1 MRATLR
7 WAHSDLRTH
16 RGEALF
22 LVLATAGIVV
32 SLLLA
37 TALFG
42 YATNPW
48 QRIFTQERGAHVWI
62 HTDKSAQVGK
72 LAGLD
77 GVESVAGPYPTAVAT
92 LASRGARASVELR
105 ATPPERPTV
114 GRPLLTAGHWLKA
127 DAPDG
132 VVLESRLAR
141 ALLAEPGDTLTLPG
155 TGRTVTVVG
164 VADSAEPRYRAN
176 EQPGLVWALPSAV
189 LHPTGQVIGLRLTD
203 PEDTD
208 YAVQRAV
215 TVLGA
220 GAIGEVSTWQQARAE
235 AQGDNR
241 LLGQVLGLFGL
252 GALVAAGLAVHGAIA
267 TRIRGHLR
275 DISVLKAIGF
285 TPAQVV
291 RVFLFQHIAYA
302 VLGAA
307 AAATL
312 TEALGSHFPGRLG
325 DALGVWQGLPDHTP
339 TLFAV
344 PAGAVLFIGATTA
357 LAAWRAGRVPPVPV
371 ARPAGAGGGGLGLAR
386 RALGLETAPQLPD
399 RSLRTPGPSPD
410 GRSTAP
416 APRSPAPQPSPR
428 AAAARGSGLP
438 EPARGTLRV
447 GARLPDSADHPRSD
461 PTRGAPT
468 PRPLAAAA
476 NELLAVT
483 KQMLSLR
490 ARPSTPT
497 QHPLPDPAEGASST
511 RPTTPTT
518 GQSTPAVA
526 KQRLSLRAR
535 PSTPAQHPLPDPAEG
550 AASTRPTTP
559 TTGQSDPPAVAKQML
574 RPTARPG
581 VTAEHPPPGRAKE
594 TSSARPAVPAAGLLR
609 DSAHYSTGLAPAA
622 PSGGHLS
629 GVARWA
635 LGVGVPPAL
644 VLGWHTAS
652 VRRLRS
658 LATVARLALPL
669 LLIVV
674 AMSAWTTIDRFH
686 SRPEQIGL
694 PAALTVHADAG
705 LSDRDARA
713 LLQRDPQVAD
723 VYPGVEVAALVPGQ
737 TATIALRGLGTSRNP
752 YPYTLAEG
760 RPARGSDE
768 AVAGQGL
775 LDLLD
780 VRVGDWV
787 RMTVGDQPQILH
799 IVGRSIEPE
808 NAGRVISTSLD
819 TLHENDPRLT
829 PTLYQLRLRP
839 GADPHTVAGRLTA
852 AGHGRLDVHAVTNP
866 ADGLSPL
873 RSVVVGLIAVL
884 ALIGLVELL
893 TAIGGTVREGERDL
907 LALKAIGL
915 SPRQITAI
923 TVTATGCT
931 ALAAVLAGTA
941 LGTPLAHW
949 LINSQGRS
957 SGIGAGI
964 AQSPSPVLLLL
975 LGCAAVLG
983 AAALAALPAARA
995 ARRRLADTLSA
1006 VA

>member
-22 LVLATAGIVV
+22 LVLATAGIVA

-48 QRIFTQERGAHVWI
+48 QRIFTQERGAQDVWI
-62 HTDKSAQVGK
+62 HTSVSAPVSK
-72 LAGLD
+72 LADLD
-77 GVESVAGPYPTAVAT
+77 GVDSVAGPYATVSTT
-92 LASRGARASVELR
+92 LASRGTRASVELR
-105 ATPPERPTV
+105 ATPVRPSV
-114 GRPLLTAGHWLKA
+114 GRPLLTSGHWLDSA
-127 DAPDG
+127 TPDG
-132 VVLESRLAR
+132 VVLETRLAR

-155 TGRTVTVVG
+155 TARTVTVVG
-164 VADSAEPRYRAN
+164 VADSAEPRYRAG
-176 EQPGLVWALPSAV
+176 EHPGLVWALPSAV
-189 LHPTGQVIGLRLTD
+189 SRPNGQVIGLRLANPD
-203 PEDTD
+203 DTG

-285 TPAQVV
+285 TPGQVV

-302 VLGAA
+302 VLGAVGA
-307 AAATL
+307 AAL
-312 TEALGSHFPGRLG
+312 TQALGSRLPGRLG
-325 DALGVWQGLPDHTP
+325 DALGVWQGLPGHTVA
-339 TLFAV
+339 LFAV
-344 PAGAVLFIGATTA
+344 PVGAVLFIGATTG

-371 ARPAGAGGGGLGLAR
+371 TRPAVARGGDGLRGRVRRAFGGRPAAAGATASVSVTAARAARRPAGTARAVPGAGTAAAGARGTGPDHRGAAGLPTAAPSAGRLPAMAR
-386 RALGLETAPQLPD
+386 RALGL
-399 RSLRTPGPSPD
+399 
-410 GRSTAP
+410 
-416 APRSPAPQPSPR
+416 
-428 AAAARGSGLP
+428 
-438 EPARGTLRV
+438 
-447 GARLPDSADHPRSD
+447 
-461 PTRGAPT
+461 
-468 PRPLAAAA
+468 
-476 NELLAVT
+476 
-483 KQMLSLR
+483 
-490 ARPSTPT
+490 
-497 QHPLPDPAEGASST
+497 
-511 RPTTPTT
+511 
-518 GQSTPAVA
+518 
-526 KQRLSLRAR
+526 
-535 PSTPAQHPLPDPAEG
+535 
-550 AASTRPTTP
+550 
-559 TTGQSDPPAVAKQML
+559 
-574 RPTARPG
+574 
-581 VTAEHPPPGRAKE
+581 
-594 TSSARPAVPAAGLLR
+594 
-609 DSAHYSTGLAPAA
+609 
-622 PSGGHLS
+622 
-629 GVARWA
+629 
-635 LGVGVPPAL
+635 GVPPAL
-644 VLGWHTAS
+644 VLGWHTTF

-686 SRPEQIGL
+686 SSPERIGL
-694 PAALTVHADAG
+694 PAALSAHPDTG
-705 LSDRDARA
+705 LGDRAAHA
-713 LLQRDPQVAD
+713 LLVRDPQVAAA
-723 VYPGVEVAALVPGQ
+723 YPGVEVAALVPGQ
-737 TATIALRGLGTSRNP
+737 TATIALRGLGTRRNP

-760 RPARGSDE
+760 RPARAGDE

-819 TLHENDPRLT
+819 TLRENDPHLT
-829 PTLYQLRLRP
+829 PTLYLLRLRP
-839 GADPHTVAGRLTA
+839 GADPHEVATRLTA
-852 AGHGRLDVHAVTNP
+852 AGHGHLDVHAVTNP

-873 RSVVVGLIAVL
+873 RSVVVGLIVVL
-884 ALIGLVELL
+884 ALIGLIELL

-915 SPRQITAI
+915 SPRQITGI

-931 ALAAVLAGTA
+931 ALAAVLVGTA
-941 LGTPLAHW
+941 LGTPLARW
-949 LINSQGRS
+949 LIDAQGRS

-964 AQSPSPVLLLL
+964 AQSPAPVLLVLF
-975 LGCAAVLG
+975 GAAAVLG

-995 ARRRLADTLSA
+995 ARRRLADTLGA

>member
-77 GVESVAGPYPTAVAT
+77 GVESVAGPYPTAVTT
-92 LASRGARASVELR
+92 LAARGTRASVELR
-105 ATPPERPTV
+105 ATAERPRV
-114 GRPLLTAGHWLKA
+114 GRPLLTAGHWLTA
-127 DAPDG
+127 ATPDG

-155 TGRTVTVVG
+155 TARTVTVVG

-189 LHPTGQVIGLRLTD
+189 PHPTGQVIGLRLTD

-325 DALGVWQGLPDHTP
+325 DALGVWQGLPGHTP
-339 TLFAV
+339 TLFAI

-371 ARPAGAGGGGLGLAR
+371 ARPAGAGGGLGLAR
-386 RALGLETAPQLPD
+386 RALGLEAAAPSAPRLPEPVDSPGLHLTAPRPAAAGGKGLLETA
-399 RSLRTPGPSPD
+399 RRTPGLEAAHPSADRPRARTAALRPAATG
-410 GRSTAP
+410 GRRLLEAVRRGLGLGPRPTAP
-416 APRSPAPQPSPR
+416 EEHPPT
-428 AAAARGSGLP
+428 G
-438 EPARGTLRV
+438 PARGTLTPEPAAPAI
-447 GARLPDSADHPRSD
+447 GHPDTASAE
-461 PTRGAPT
+461 
-468 PRPLAAAA
+468 AAF
-476 NELLAVT
+476 
-483 KQMLSLR
+483 
-490 ARPSTPT
+490 
-497 QHPLPDPAEGASST
+497 
-511 RPTTPTT
+511 
-518 GQSTPAVA
+518 
-526 KQRLSLRAR
+526 
-535 PSTPAQHPLPDPAEG
+535 
-550 AASTRPTTP
+550 
-559 TTGQSDPPAVAKQML
+559 
-574 RPTARPG
+574 
-581 VTAEHPPPGRAKE
+581 
-594 TSSARPAVPAAGLLR
+594 SARPAGSGRPGDPAHRSLR
-609 DSAHYSTGLAPAA
+609 SAA

-629 GVARWA
+629 GMARWA

-705 LSDRDARA
+705 LGDRDARD
-713 LLQRDPQVAD
+713 LLQRDPQVAA

-760 RPARGSDE
+760 RAARGSDE

-819 TLHENDPRLT
+819 TLRENDPRLT

-839 GADPHTVAGRLTA
+839 GADPHAVAGRLAA

-957 SGIGAGI
+957 SGIGSGI
-964 AQSPSPVLLLL
+964 AQSPSPALLLL
-975 LGCAAVLG
+975 FGAAAVLG

>member
-77 GVESVAGPYPTAVAT
+77 GVQSVAGPYPTAVAT
-92 LASRGARASVELR
+92 LASRGTRASVELR
-105 ATPPERPTV
+105 ATPERPHV
-114 GRPLLTAGHWLKA
+114 GRPLLTAGHWLKSA
-127 DAPDG
+127 TPDG

-155 TGRTVTVVG
+155 TARTVTVVG

-189 LHPTGQVIGLRLTD
+189 PHPTGQVIGLRLTD
-203 PEDTD
+203 PDDTD

-312 TEALGSHFPGRLG
+312 TLSLGSHFPGRLG
-325 DALGVWQGLPDHTP
+325 DALGVWQGLPGHTP
-339 TLFAV
+339 TLFAI

-357 LAAWRAGRVPPVPV
+357 LAAWRAGHVPPVPV
-371 ARPAGAGGGGLGLAR
+371 ARPAGAGSAGLFMAR
-386 RALGLETAPQLPD
+386 RTLGPQTATPPAHRLPHEARRPAVTGSRGLLGMARRVLGLEPRTVASAGHAP
-399 RSLRTPGPSPD
+399 SGPARGLFS
-410 GRSTAP
+410 R
-416 APRSPAPQPSPR
+416 R
-428 AAAARGSGLP
+428 AAAAVTGQAG
-438 EPARGTLRV
+438 E
-447 GARLPDSADHPRSD
+447 
-461 PTRGAPT
+461 PTRRAT
-468 PRPLAAAA
+468 
-476 NELLAVT
+476 
-483 KQMLSLR
+483 SL
-490 ARPSTPT
+490 
-497 QHPLPDPAEGASST
+497 Q
-511 RPTTPTT
+511 
-518 GQSTPAVA
+518 QS
-526 KQRLSLRAR
+526 
-535 PSTPAQHPLPDPAEG
+535 
-550 AASTRPTTP
+550 
-559 TTGQSDPPAVAKQML
+559 
-574 RPTARPG
+574 
-581 VTAEHPPPGRAKE
+581 
-594 TSSARPAVPAAGLLR
+594 
-609 DSAHYSTGLAPAA
+609 A

-629 GVARWA
+629 GMARRA
-635 LGVGVPPAL
+635 LGLGVPPAL

-713 LLQRDPQVAD
+713 LLQRDPQVAAA
-723 VYPGVEVAALVPGQ
+723 YPGVEVAALVPGQ
-737 TATIALRGLGTSRNP
+737 TATIALRGLGTSQNP

-780 VRVGDWV
+780 VHVGDWV

-819 TLHENDPRLT
+819 TLRENDPRLT

-839 GADPHTVAGRLTA
+839 GADPHAVAGRLAA
-852 AGHGRLDVHAVTNP
+852 AGHGGLDVHAVTNP

-941 LGTPLAHW
+941 LGAPLAHW
-949 LINSQGRS
+949 LIDSQGRS

-964 AQSPSPVLLLL
+964 AQSPSPLLLVL
-975 LGCAAVLG
+975 FGAAAVLG

>member
-22 LVLATAGIVV
+22 LVLATAGIVM

-62 HTDKSAQVGK
+62 HTAESAQVGK
-72 LAGLD
+72 LADLD
-77 GVESVAGPYPTAVAT
+77 GVQSVAGPYPAASTT
-92 LASRGARASVELR
+92 LASRGTRASVELR
-105 ATPPERPTV
+105 ATPERPTV
-114 GRPLLTAGHWLKA
+114 GRPLLTAGHWLDPA
-127 DAPDG
+127 TPDG

-155 TGRTVTVVG
+155 TKRTVTVLG
-164 VADSAEPRYRAN
+164 VADSAEPRYRPG

-189 LHPTGQVIGLRLTD
+189 PDPTSQVIGLRLTD
-203 PEDTD
+203 PDDTG

-215 TVLGA
+215 TVLGS

-241 LLGQVLGLFGL
+241 LLGQVLGLFGV
-252 GALVAAGLAVHGAIA
+252 GALLAAGLAVHGAIS

-302 VLGAA
+302 VLGAVG
-307 AAATL
+307 AATL
-312 TEALGSHFPGRLG
+312 TGALGSRFPGRLG
-325 DALGVWQGLPDHTP
+325 DALGVWQGLPGHTL

-344 PAGAVLFIGATTA
+344 PIGAVLFIGATTG

-371 ARPAGAGGGGLGLAR
+371 PRGSLGGGRAGGGRFAARGGRARGGSGTGQRALAPRPSAAQDYGAPISGPVQVPVPVRRTIGFRRTAPAGERGAEVVHGLEGPLSSGPSTGQLSGMAR
-386 RALGLETAPQLPD
+386 RAL
-399 RSLRTPGPSPD
+399 
-410 GRSTAP
+410 
-416 APRSPAPQPSPR
+416 
-428 AAAARGSGLP
+428 
-438 EPARGTLRV
+438 
-447 GARLPDSADHPRSD
+447 
-461 PTRGAPT
+461 
-468 PRPLAAAA
+468 
-476 NELLAVT
+476 
-483 KQMLSLR
+483 
-490 ARPSTPT
+490 
-497 QHPLPDPAEGASST
+497 
-511 RPTTPTT
+511 
-518 GQSTPAVA
+518 
-526 KQRLSLRAR
+526 
-535 PSTPAQHPLPDPAEG
+535 
-550 AASTRPTTP
+550 
-559 TTGQSDPPAVAKQML
+559 
-574 RPTARPG
+574 
-581 VTAEHPPPGRAKE
+581 
-594 TSSARPAVPAAGLLR
+594 
-609 DSAHYSTGLAPAA
+609 
-622 PSGGHLS
+622 
-629 GVARWA
+629 A
-635 LGVGVPPAL
+635 LGVPPAL
-644 VLGWHTAS
+644 VLGWHTTF
-652 VRRLRS
+652 VRRVRS

-694 PAALTVHADAG
+694 PAALTVHTDAG
-705 LSDRDARA
+705 LSDRGTRA
-713 LLQRDPQVAD
+713 VLDRDPQVAAA
-723 VYPGVEVAALVPGQ
+723 YPGVQMAALVPGQ
-737 TATIALRGLGTSRNP
+737 TATIALRGLGTRHHP
-752 YPYTLAEG
+752 YPYALAEG
-760 RPARGSDE
+760 RPARADDE

-775 LDLLD
+775 LELLD
-780 VRVGDWV
+780 AKVGDWV

-819 TLHENDPRLT
+819 TLRGNDPHLA

-839 GADPHTVAGRLTA
+839 GADPHTVARRLTA
-852 AGHGRLDVHAVTNP
+852 AGHGHLDVHAVTNP

-873 RSVVVGLIAVL
+873 RSVVAGLIVVL

-931 ALAAVLAGTA
+931 ALAAVVAGTA
-941 LGTPLAHW
+941 IGTPLAHW
-949 LINSQGRS
+949 LIDAQGRS

-964 AQSPSPVLLLL
+964 AQSPSPLLLSL
-975 LGCAAVLG
+975 FGAAAVLG

-995 ARRRLADTLSA
+995 ARHRLADTLSA